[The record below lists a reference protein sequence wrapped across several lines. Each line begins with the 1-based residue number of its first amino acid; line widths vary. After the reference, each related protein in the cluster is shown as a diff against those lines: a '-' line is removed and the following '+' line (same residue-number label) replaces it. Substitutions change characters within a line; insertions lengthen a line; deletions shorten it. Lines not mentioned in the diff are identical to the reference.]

1 VGSPSSVQRQVAFE
15 AFDDF
20 SMSADNPR
28 LLLLA
33 PEDWDALTHAV
44 DLVEVRAARPRIFA
58 KSTSTEVLV
67 MGAIQICALRISRN
81 TVVINDGPLIRGAS
95 GRTE

>member
-28 LLLLA
+28 LLFLA

-44 DLVEVRAARPRIFA
+44 DLVEERVC
-58 KSTSTEVLV
+58 VLMLADV
-67 MGAIQICALRISRN
+67 GSRS
-81 TVVINDGPLIRGAS
+81 INS
-95 GRTE
+95 GV